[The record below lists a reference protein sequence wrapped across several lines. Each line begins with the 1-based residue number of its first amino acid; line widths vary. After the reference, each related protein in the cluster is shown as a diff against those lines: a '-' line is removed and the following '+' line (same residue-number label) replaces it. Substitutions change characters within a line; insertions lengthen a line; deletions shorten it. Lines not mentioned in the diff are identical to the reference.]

1 MPALGAMVGWSPDG
15 IAKWVKDKMVR
26 THTPFFEA
34 ISHKALPA
42 QHALALLR
50 LCMLPRMNFWT
61 RVLPPD
67 VVAPAAKAF
76 DDLVLE
82 TALRKLG
89 LGTSLSNVA
98 QKTIRLP
105 VRLGGLG
112 LRSMEAVS
120 PVAWWSALAQVCPR
134 VRELHEGDEK
144 SLVLSKQGKTQAK
157 CWNYFKLHHAPCD
170 GKLIPKTPNEFWHQY
185 RKGGYAGLQRSILKL
200 TEEAWAA
207 ALVTDSKSP
216 QIKAR
221 LVGCRAPSAGAWLTT
236 PLTDPLLR
244 LNSTHFSFAVRLR
257 LGLPPQD
264 DLPAECACGEVL
276 ESAPDHFLVCHLLKS
291 TSMTTRHDRAS
302 TS

>member
-1 MPALGAMVGWSPDG
+1 MFTSVDNFVGDLPPTGLSHNKAKSGALLPSNVSPELREFVKERGVTIYYGSMPALGAMVGWSPDG

-98 QKTIRLP
+98 QKN
-105 VRLGGLG
+105 
-112 LRSMEAVS
+112 
-120 PVAWWSALAQVCPR
+120 
-134 VRELHEGDEK
+134 H
-144 SLVLSKQGKTQAK
+144 
-157 CWNYFKLHHAPCD
+157 
-170 GKLIPKTPNEFWHQY
+170 
-185 RKGGYAGLQRSILKL
+185 
-200 TEEAWAA
+200 
-207 ALVTDSKSP
+207 
-216 QIKAR
+216 
-221 LVGCRAPSAGAWLTT
+221 
-236 PLTDPLLR
+236 
-244 LNSTHFSFAVRLR
+244 
-257 LGLPPQD
+257 
-264 DLPAECACGEVL
+264 
-276 ESAPDHFLVCHLLKS
+276 
-291 TSMTTRHDRAS
+291 
-302 TS
+302 